1 MDAVADAGAGVVFV
15 VFEAVGGDGVELGGA
30 GIVEVVERAAG
41 GGEEGIGRRR
51 SHGVLLLHRNPTRH
65 F

>member
-15 VFEAVGGDGVELGGA
+15 VVEAVGGDGVELGGA

-41 GGEEGIGRRR
+41 GG
-51 SHGVLLLHRNPTRH
+51 GVLMVYCCCTGTLLAISELL
-65 F
+65 